1 MPVKIRLQRIG
12 TKKKPFYRII
22 VANSE
27 SPRNGRFIENVGTYD
42 TLSDPPKVT
51 LKEDRINE
59 WLEKGAI
66 TTRTV
71 GEILKRQGITSS
83 EKELSGN

>member
-12 TKKKPFYRII
+12 AKKKPFYRIV

-27 SPRNGRFIENVGTYD
+27 SPRSGRFIENVGTYN
-42 TLSDPPKVT
+42 TLTEPSAVT
-51 LKEDRINE
+51 LKEDKIKE

-66 TTRTV
+66 PTKIV
-71 GEILKRQGITSS
+71 GEILKREGITT
-83 EKELSGN
+83 EKGGA

>member
-12 TKKKPFYRII
+12 AKKKPFYRIV

-27 SPRNGRFIENVGTYD
+27 SPRNGRFIENVGTYN
-42 TLSDPPKVT
+42 TLTDPSAVT
-51 LKEDRINE
+51 LKEEKIKE

-66 TTRTV
+66 PTKIV
-71 GEILKRQGITSS
+71 GEILKRQGITI
-83 EKELSGN
+83 EKGGA